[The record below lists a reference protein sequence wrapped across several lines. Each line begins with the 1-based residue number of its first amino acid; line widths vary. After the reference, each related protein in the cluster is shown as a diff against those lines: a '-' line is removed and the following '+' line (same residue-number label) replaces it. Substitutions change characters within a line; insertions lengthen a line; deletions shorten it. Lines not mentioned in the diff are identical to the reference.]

1 MVEPQKSARTV
12 VFVESKPQDPNKKE
26 GVEYKATGI
35 PDVSYN
41 KLKSLVL

>member
-1 MVEPQKSARTV
+1 MVEQKVSRTV
-12 VFVESKPQDPNKKE
+12 VIVDNKPQDPNKKE